1 MHEWAL
7 AEAVI
12 ATARKAA
19 TDERMTAVTE
29 IAVKLGEL
37 QQIEQESFAFALQ
50 QIMAQEKSLLQQ
62 AKIALEI
69 EKALFK
75 CRVCAQEWS
84 FAAAGLNEEVSEAIH
99 FIPEMAHA
107 YMRCPQ
113 CQSPDFEVIK
123 GRGVWL
129 ASLRG
134 AQ

>member
-29 IAVKLGEL
+29 IAVRLGEL
-37 QQIEQESFAFALQ
+37 QQIEQEIFAFALQ
-50 QIMAQEKSLLQQ
+50 QIIAQEKSLLQQ
-62 AKIALEI
+62 AKIAIEI
-69 EKALFK
+69 ERALFK
-75 CRVCAQEWS
+75 CRVCGQEWS
-84 FAAAGLNEEVSEAIH
+84 FAAEDLSEEVSEAIH
-99 FIPEMAHA
+99 FIPEVAHA
-107 YMRCPQ
+107 YIQCPT
-113 CQSPDFEVIK
+113 CKSPDFEVVK

-134 AQ
+134 VQ

>member
-19 TDERMTAVTE
+19 TDERMTEVTE

-50 QIMAQEKSLLQQ
+50 QIMAQEKSLLQK

-75 CRVCAQEWS
+75 CRVCGQEWS

-99 FIPEMAHA
+99 FIPEMAHT
-107 YMRCPQ
+107 YIRCPQ

-134 AQ
+134 VQ